1 MRGEIW
7 GALAGGGVEFS
18 ELIAENNRKRG
29 GEKNREEW
37 KNKELW

>member
-1 MRGEIW
+1 MKFGGRW
-7 GALAGGGVEFS
+7 RGGGVEFS
-18 ELIAENNRKRG
+18 ELIAKNNRKRG